1 MDSLQGH
8 LIVASPRLP
17 DANFYRSVVLIIHH
31 DDQGAFGVVLNR
43 PTDNTVG
50 EIWEMIADRP
60 CESEQPINLG
70 GPVAGPLMAL
80 HGDKACSEN
89 EILPGVHFA
98 THKDNLNRIVHQSK
112 RPFRIFSGYAGWAAG
127 QLENELEVGGWMT
140 LQASSDYVFAD
151 ADSLWKRVSQ
161 DIGTQI
167 TMPLLGKARSP
178 EDPSSN

>member
-1 MDSLQGH
+1 
-8 LIVASPRLP
+8 LP

-43 PTDNTVG
+43 PTENTVG
-50 EIWEMIADRP
+50 EVWEMIAEQS
-60 CESEQPINLG
+60 CENQQPINLG

-80 HGDKACSEN
+80 HADKACSEN

-98 THKDNLNRIVHQSK
+98 THKDNLNRIVHESE
-112 RPFRIFSGYAGWAAG
+112 RPFRVFSGYAGWAAG

-140 LQASSDYVFAD
+140 LRASYEFVFAD
-151 ADSLWKRVSQ
+151 ADSMWKKASQ
-161 DIGTQI
+161 DIGRKI
-167 TMPLLGKARSP
+167 TMPLLGKADSP